1 MRIVIDL
8 QGAQSDS
15 RFRGIGRYTLSFTK
29 ALIEASHT
37 DFGHKHEFHL
47 VLNGALIDSIADIR
61 ETFRGVLS
69 QEQIHL
75 WYPVIPSLERQ
86 SSNTW
91 RRCVSEVIWEA
102 FIYKLQPDLVH
113 ISSLF
118 EGYVDNA
125 VTSIGQFWLAAT
137 PISMIFYDLIPLA
150 QPKQYLDPE
159 SRFKKFY
166 ERKISQLKQANILL
180 GISEFSCQQAIEL
193 LGVSPSRVV
202 NISAAS
208 DLQASTDRADSILDQ
223 SRLRALQVSAP
234 FILYSGGGDARKNI
248 RGLIEAF
255 LSLPTEIQNSHQLVL
270 AGHNI
275 ILNHHTQGLNS
286 RALQVAIK
294 SKKILVTEYVDDA
307 DLMCLYRNCAL
318 FVFPS
323 FAEGFGLPPLEAMSF
338 GAPVIAANTTSLPE
352 VIGLNEALF
361 DPQSIPSIVNK
372 MVLALNN
379 PEFRARLI
387 KHGLE
392 QAKKFTWK
400 TSVKHTLESFKQ
412 FSMVKVHPPL
422 TPLTEKTL
430 SNDLY
435 RQLIDKIVAIPASN
449 GKPSQADLLNC
460 ALAIAQSFPQQKMMP
475 KLFVDISELAQ
486 RDARTGI
493 QRVTRSILT
502 ELLNHPPEGYQVEPV
517 YGTIDLPGYRNARH
531 YIAGLTGKPNLNLI
545 DDFIEPS
552 SGDIFLG
559 LDLQHHTTRVQ
570 SKFLAQMRRDGV
582 FVCFVVYDLLPIHFP
597 NFWPAENFVRQV
609 HEEWLQ
615 VICQSDAAICISA
628 AVSTELKEWITQNK
642 IPHPR
647 NFTSSWFHLG
657 ADLNA
662 FPTRGMPEN
671 AEDIITKLKS
681 RPSFLLV
688 GTLEPRKSYPQVLAA
703 FNVLWQ
709 EGFDINLIIVGKNGW
724 LVDSLLRDIKQH
736 PELNQRFFW
745 LESVSDEFLDAIYEN
760 SSCLI
765 AASYGEGFGLP
776 LIEAAQ
782 HNLPIIA
789 RNLPVF
795 KEVARDGALY
805 FDGFE
810 PHSLAQA
817 IRDWLFLFNMN
828 QHPKPDSLLWQTW
841 QKSAQQL
848 WDRICEL
855 KK

>member
-29 ALIEASHT
+29 ALIETSNS
-37 DFGHKHEFHL
+37 DFDHKHEFHL
-47 VLNGALIDSIADIR
+47 VLNGALIDSVENIR
-61 ETFRGVLS
+61 ETFRRVIP

-75 WYPVIPSLERQ
+75 WYPVIPSSERQ

-91 RRCVSEVIWEA
+91 RRCTNELIREA
-102 FIYKLQPDLVH
+102 YIQKLRPDLVH
-113 ISSLF
+113 ISSFF

-125 VTSIGQFWLAAT
+125 VTSISEFGLVTA
-137 PISMIFYDLIPLA
+137 PISLLFYDLIPLA

-159 SRFKKFY
+159 PRFKEFY
-166 ERKISQLKQANILL
+166 ERKIKQLKKADILL
-180 GISEFSCQQAIEL
+180 GISDFSCQQAIEL
-193 LGVSPSRVV
+193 LGVSPSKVV

-208 DLQASTDRADSILDQ
+208 DLQMPKEHADIHLDQ
-223 SRLRALQVSAP
+223 DRLIALKVSAP
-234 FILYSGGGDARKNI
+234 YIFYAGGGDARKNI
-248 RGLIEAF
+248 RGLIDAF
-255 LSLPTEIQNSHQLVL
+255 LSLPTEIQKSHQLVL

-275 ILNHHTQGLNS
+275 ILNHHTHGLNTQ
-286 RALQVAIK
+286 ALQLALK
-294 SKKILVTEYVDDA
+294 SKKILVTEYIDDE
-307 DLMCLYRNCAL
+307 DLICLYRNCSV

-352 VIGLNEALF
+352 VIGLEDALF
-361 DPQSIPSIVNK
+361 DPLSIPCIVNK
-372 MVLALNN
+372 IVLALNDS
-379 PEFRARLI
+379 EFRTRLI
-387 KHGLE
+387 QHGLE
-392 QAKKFTWK
+392 QAKKFTWENSAK
-400 TSVKHTLESFKQ
+400 LTLEVFKQ
-412 FSMVKVHPPL
+412 LSIAKVYPPL
-422 TPLTEKTL
+422 THLTENTL
-430 SNDLY
+430 SKYLY
-435 RQLIDKIVAIPASN
+435 QQLIGKISAIPTSK

-460 ALAIAQSFPQQKMMP
+460 AQAIAQSFPQQKTMP
-475 KLFVDISELAQ
+475 RLFVDISELAQ

-502 ELLNHPPEGYQVEPV
+502 ELLDHPPEGYQVEPV
-517 YGTIDLPGYRNARH
+517 YGTIDLPGYRNASQF
-531 YIAGLTGKPNLNLI
+531 IAGLTSKPNLNLI

-597 NFWPAENFVRQV
+597 NFWPAKNFVQQV
-609 HEEWLQ
+609 HEEWLR
-615 VICQSDAAICISA
+615 VICQSDAAICISK
-628 AVSTELKEWITQNK
+628 AVSDELNSWVMENK

-662 FPTRGMPEN
+662 FPTRGIPEN

-703 FNVLWQ
+703 FNALWQ
-709 EGFDINLIIVGKNGW
+709 EGLEINLIIVGKNGW
-724 LVDSLLRDIKQH
+724 MVDDLLREITQH
-736 PELNQRFFW
+736 PELDSQFFW
-745 LESVSDEFLDAIYEN
+745 LESVSDEFLELIYAN

-765 AASYGEGFGLP
+765 AASHGEGFGLP

-782 HNLPIIA
+782 HHLPIIA
-789 RNLPVF
+789 RNLSVF
-795 KEVARDGALY
+795 KEVAGDSAFY
-805 FDGFE
+805 FDGFNAAD
-810 PHSLAQA
+810 LAQA
-817 IRDWLFLFNMN
+817 IIKWLSLYEKNL
-828 QHPKPDSLLWQTW
+828 HPKSDSLQWQTW
-841 QKSAQQL
+841 HDSAGQL

>member
-8 QGAQSDS
+8 QGAQSES

-29 ALIEASHT
+29 ALIEASNS
-37 DFGHKHEFHL
+37 DFDHKHEFHL
-47 VLNGALIDSIADIR
+47 VLNGALIDSVENIR
-61 ETFRGVLS
+61 ETFRGVLP

-75 WYPVIPSLERQ
+75 WYPLVPSFERE

-91 RRCVSEVIWEA
+91 RRRVNELIREA
-102 FIYKLQPDLVH
+102 FIKKLQPDLVH
-113 ISSLF
+113 ISSFF

-125 VTSIGQFWLAAT
+125 VTSLSELGLDSP
-137 PISMIFYDLIPLA
+137 PISLLFYDLIPLA
-150 QPKQYLDPE
+150 QPKQYLDQEPH
-159 SRFKKFY
+159 FKIFY
-166 ERKISQLKQANILL
+166 ERKISQLKQANVLL
-180 GISEFSCQQAIEL
+180 GISEFACQQAVEL
-193 LGVSPSRVV
+193 LNISPARVV

-208 DLQASTDRADSILDQ
+208 DLQALTDNEDLILDQ
-223 SRLRALQVSAP
+223 DRLKALEVSIP
-234 FILYSGGGDARKNI
+234 FILYAGGGDARKNI
-248 RGLIEAF
+248 RGQIEAF

-275 ILNHHTQGLNS
+275 ILNHHTQGLDTQ
-286 RALQVAIK
+286 ALQSALK
-294 SKKILVTEYVDDA
+294 SKKILVTEYVEDK
-307 DLMCLYRNCAL
+307 DLICLYRNCSV

-352 VIGLNEALF
+352 VIGLEEALF
-361 DPQSIPSIVNK
+361 DPHSIPSIVNK
-372 MVLALNN
+372 IVLALNN
-379 PEFRARLI
+379 ADFKARLI
-387 KHGLE
+387 QHGLE
-392 QAKKFTWK
+392 QAKKFTWGNSAK
-400 TSVKHTLESFKQ
+400 LTLKAFEQ
-412 FSMVKVHPPL
+412 FSTTQDNLPSIPS
-422 TPLTEKTL
+422 TENFL
-430 SNDLY
+430 SQNLY
-435 RQLIDKIVAIPASN
+435 QQLISKISAIPFSKKN
-449 GKPSQADLLNC
+449 PHQTDLINC
-460 ALAIAQSFPQQKMMP
+460 AQAISQSFPQQKMMP
-475 KLFVDISELAQ
+475 RLFVDISELAQ

-517 YGTIDLPGYRNARH
+517 YGTTDLPGYRNARQ
-531 YIAGLTGKPNLNLI
+531 YIAGLIGKPKLNLI
-545 DDFIEPS
+545 DDLIEPS
-552 SGDIFLG
+552 AGDIFLG

-597 NFWPAENFVRQV
+597 KFWPAENFVHKV
-609 HEEWLQ
+609 HEEWLR

-628 AVSTELKEWITQNK
+628 AVADELKKWITQNK
-642 IPHPR
+642 IPHPS
-647 NFTSSWFHLG
+647 NFISSWFHLG

-662 FPTRGMPEN
+662 FPTRGIPEN

-681 RPSFLLV
+681 RASFLLV

-703 FNVLWQ
+703 FNTLWQ
-709 EGFDINLIIVGKNGW
+709 EGLDINLIIVGKNGW
-724 LVDSLLRDIKQH
+724 LVDSLVKEIKQH
-736 PELNQRFFW
+736 PELDQRFFW
-745 LESVSDEFLDAIYEN
+745 LESVSDEFLDVIYEN

-795 KEVARDGALY
+795 KEVAKDSALY

-810 PHSLAQA
+810 SQTLAQA
-817 IRDWLFLFNMN
+817 IQNWLFLFQKN
-828 QHPKPDSLLWQTW
+828 QHPKPDSLQWQTW

-848 WDRICEL
+848 WNRIREL
-855 KK
+855 K